1 MESKQER
8 MIGLMRE
15 ILQENFLEVNVQS
28 YHISESLNEDTCRIT
43 SKIGL
48 ADGAELVVEGE
59 GVGMIDAFF
68 NGIKLRLADEY
79 PSLKSITFSQF
90 LIKGLMEAGGERNG
104 TDAQAEA
111 RVGILNSEGQEFL
124 FKCTAPSVTRAGL
137 QATAEAAAYFVN
149 SERTFVKLHD
159 IIEHYRRDGRMD
171 LVEKYTDLTARV
183 VENTSYS
190 DVVERIRKSM

>member
-15 ILQENFLEVNVQS
+15 ILQENFMEVRVRS
-28 YHISESLNEDTCRIT
+28 YHISESLDEDTCRIT
-43 SKIGL
+43 SKIEL
-48 ADGAELVVEGE
+48 ADGSDLTVEGE

-68 NGIKLRLADEY
+68 SGIKTRLADEY

-90 LIKGLMEAGGERNG
+90 LIKGLMEAGEKNG

-159 IIEHYRRDGRMD
+159 IIEHYRRDGRME

-190 DVVERIRKSM
+190 EVVERIRKSM

>member
-8 MIGLMRE
+8 MVGLMRE
-15 ILQENFLEVNVQS
+15 ILQDTYFEMRVKS
-28 YHISESLNEDTCRIT
+28 YHVAESLDEDTCRI
-43 SKIGL
+43 SAQIEL
-48 ADGAELVVEGE
+48 ASGKDLSVEGE

-68 NGIKLRLADEY
+68 NGVKARLASEY

-90 LIKGLMEAGGERNG
+90 NIKGLMETGDIKG
-104 TDAQAEA
+104 TEAKAEA
-111 RVGILNSEGQEFL
+111 KIGILNSEGQEFT
-124 FKCTAPSVTRAGL
+124 FTCVASSVTRAGL

-159 IIEHYRRDGRMD
+159 IIQHYRSDGRMD
-171 LVEKYTDLTARV
+171 LVEKYTDLMARV

-190 DVVERIRKSM
+190 EVVERIRNSM

>member
-8 MIGLMRE
+8 MIVLMRE
-15 ILQENFLEVNVQS
+15 ILQDNFMEVRVRS
-28 YHISESLNEDTCRIT
+28 YHISESLDEDTCRIT
-43 SKIGL
+43 SKIEL
-48 ADGAELVVEGE
+48 ADGSDLTVEGE

-68 NGIKLRLADEY
+68 NGIKTRLAEEY

-90 LIKGLMEAGGERNG
+90 LIKGLMEAGEKNG

-190 DVVERIRKSM
+190 EVVERIRKSM

>member
-8 MIGLMRE
+8 MVGLMRE
-15 ILQENFLEVNVQS
+15 ILQDAYFEMRVKS
-28 YHISESLNEDTCRIT
+28 YHVTESLDEDTCRI
-43 SKIGL
+43 SSHIEL
-48 ADGAELVVEGE
+48 AGGADLTVEGE

-68 NGIKLRLADEY
+68 NGVKLRLADEY

-90 LIKGLMEAGGERNG
+90 TIQGLIEAGA
-104 TDAQAEA
+104 TSSTQAQAEA

-124 FKCTAPSVTRAGL
+124 FKFVAPSVTRAGL
-137 QATAEAAAYFVN
+137 QATAEAASYFVN

-159 IIEHYRRDGRMD
+159 IIQHYRSEGRMD
-171 LVEKYTDLTARV
+171 LDEKYTDLMARE

-190 DVVERIRKSM
+190 EVVERIRNLM